1 MDWLVSEEVLP
12 QKVLAS
18 PWKVVIV
25 DDDPEVHKITQLT
38 LMDFQFEGRNIHFV
52 NLYSGDEAR
61 QYFQQHKDVALVLLD
76 VVMESDDAGL
86 IVVNYLRK
94 ELQNAYTRIVLR
106 TGQPGAAPEQSIFQD
121 YDIDGYIAKT
131 SMTVNNL
138 KQNMYIALRS
148 YRDLVRIQNYQKGL
162 EVVISA
168 ITNMNQMDDVINLSK
183 GILSQIAS
191 IFNISHTQF
200 LVTSLQ
206 GYTKGLAT
214 SEQWDIVLDTNTLHL
229 IKEENNEVEAFKS
242 ISDKILMTKS
252 NVALENIY
260 GYYYMSKKN
269 TQSAFIIKTEQALPS
284 TAEKLLALYAANVVI
299 TMENIITAQ

>member
-1 MDWLVSEEVLP
+1 
-12 QKVLAS
+12 
-18 PWKVVIV
+18 
-25 DDDPEVHKITQLT
+25 
-38 LMDFQFEGRNIHFV
+38 MDFQFEGRNINFV
-52 NLYSGDEAR
+52 NLYSGDEAM
-61 QYFQQHKDVALVLLD
+61 QYFQEHKDVALVLLD

-106 TGQPGAAPEQSIFQD
+106 TGQPGVAPEQSIFQD